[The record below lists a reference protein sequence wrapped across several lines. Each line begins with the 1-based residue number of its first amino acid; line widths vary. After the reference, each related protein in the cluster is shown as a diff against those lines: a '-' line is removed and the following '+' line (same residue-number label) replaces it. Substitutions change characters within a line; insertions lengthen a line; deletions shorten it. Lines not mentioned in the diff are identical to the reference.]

1 MEKSLVDQDNNKSKN
16 KNKNKKMIAS
26 QKWDEID
33 FTLNETYYVLINK
46 ANEAQNN
53 SLSDKESDS
62 REVENQSPSRIFLR
76 GFDLTAKRLE
86 STYY

>member
-1 MEKSLVDQDNNKSKN
+1 MEKSLVDQHNN

-26 QKWDEID
+26 QKWDEVD

-46 ANEAQNN
+46 ANETQNN
-53 SLSDKESDS
+53 SLSDKESGS